1 MAIDAASADRRASP
15 DPTPPTP
22 GRRRRPRWWAILLVA
37 VVAIAATTVVVIQ
50 LLPDPADGP
59 AVTGVTSVEMRGN
72 RFYPAVIQVK
82 PGQTVTWSF
91 TDNGTTHNV
100 KGTGWGSPNQASG
113 TFRHAFPAPGSYRYS
128 CTLHIGMTGRVDVVA
143 MP

>member
-1 MAIDAASADRRASP
+1 
-15 DPTPPTP
+15 
-22 GRRRRPRWWAILLVA
+22 
-37 VVAIAATTVVVIQ
+37 
-50 LLPDPADGP
+50 
-59 AVTGVTSVEMRGN
+59 MRGN